1 MRWLETCALACI
13 HEQLLNPS
21 ALTYFSHSEFR
32 FLKALDI
39 FLMVTV
45 IFCLFAFFSLK
56 KSSGNAVEFIQPS
69 EMSERIT
76 LAASRASDSPL

>member
-1 MRWLETCALACI
+1 MRWLETCALSCI

-21 ALTYFSHSEFR
+21 ALTCFSHSEFR

-45 IFCLFAFFSLK
+45 IFCLFAFFFLK
-56 KSSGNAVEFIQPS
+56 KSSGNAVEFTQPS
-69 EMSERIT
+69 EMSERMT
-76 LAASRASDSPL
+76 LGASRASDSPL